1 MQRAVTSFRGEAP
14 RVTPRALPDN
24 AAVDATNAR
33 LLTGDL
39 TAWKQFSFTA
49 ALANYPGPV
58 ETIYKLNGAWL
69 SWTQDIDVARGIIP
83 GDTTF
88 RTYLTGLDVPR
99 FTNYALATSG
109 AQPYPTETRI
119 LGVPAPDAVPTVV
132 LGVDPT
138 STSFSVDVTD
148 SGDALATSW
157 TTSPTTS
164 GSNYTSSVTQDA
176 VIGNPAPSYKLTF
189 YNNNLDKPCYAYRN
203 FGVGS
208 ATVVT
213 MNADFYMTAAGG
225 QYQARFRIANDS
237 TGAGLSAQVQFPFG
251 TGAGPYLVICTVNA
265 WNEPGSI
272 IAQAALSALTMASW
286 YHMAMTLVRNSD
298 NSVTL
303 TATLTH
309 GATELASVT
318 HTSATSPM
326 DNYCGMNCAAADL
339 GGSQST
345 YFDNIHVQASGS
357 TGYTPVNLATSYVYT
372 FVNDIGEESAP
383 SLPSATVVRPDGV
396 SATVTTPTTLPTGI
410 STDYG
415 ITTKRI
421 YRAATG
427 NTGTEFLFVAEIPL
441 SQADYVDVLTD
452 AELGEVLPS
461 DIWTLP
467 PDDLRGIMALPNGIM
482 VGFRRNQLCFSAQ
495 NQPHAWPVEYRLNT
509 DTDIV
514 GIGNIDNTV
523 VIGTQSFVYVAT
535 GNDPA
540 AYSMSKFEV
549 PYAAMSKL
557 SFTYLTGIGVV
568 FAGTNGLMACAG
580 IGQVRNLTEG
590 VFTDTQWK
598 ALEPSSMR
606 CVAHND
612 ICFLFWEND
621 TAKGCYAIDMKAT
634 GFGIVPMSFHASAA
648 YVDPVGDVMYLVL
661 DYDSEPDDAS
671 LPIPPT
677 TPPYIEG
684 THIYEF
690 EGSDTDSMTYRWRS
704 KLWLLERP
712 TTMLI
717 AQVRAEDY
725 DNILFRVYA
734 DGVQVDE
741 IVITEETEFTLT
753 AVDEY
758 TTLQFEVLG
767 TSTVR
772 VLETAED
779 VSELS

>member
-1 MQRAVTSFRGEAP
+1 VQRTVNSFRGEAP

-39 TAWKQFSFTA
+39 TAWKQFSFTT

-58 ETIYKLNGAWL
+58 QTIYKLNGAWL
-69 SWTQDIDVARGIIP
+69 SWTQDVDVARGIIP

-99 FTNYALATSG
+99 FTTYALATSG
-109 AQPYPTETRI
+109 AQPYPTQTRI
-119 LGVPAPDAVPTVV
+119 LGVPAPDAVPTLV
-132 LGVDPT
+132 LGVDPNA
-138 STSFSVDVTD
+138 STFSVDITD
-148 SGDALATSW
+148 PCDDLATNW
-157 TTSPTTS
+157 VLSPNQANQ
-164 GSNYTSSVTQDA
+164 SNYSSEVTQDGTFGNPLPSFRLDA
-176 VIGNPAPSYKLTF
+176 QNNEGNPA
-189 YNNNLDKPCYAYRN
+189 YATRD
-203 FGVGS
+203 FGTANS
-208 ATVVT
+208 TVVT
-213 MNADFYMTAAGG
+213 MDFDAYVDDVGG
-225 QYQARFRIANDS
+225 NS
-237 TGAGLSAQVQFPFG
+237 G
-251 TGAGPYLVICTVNA
+251 
-265 WNEPGSI
+265 GSI
-272 IAQAALSALTMASW
+272 NALFACDASGG
-286 YHMAMTLVRNSD
+286 
-298 NSVTL
+298 
-303 TATLTH
+303 
-309 GATELASVT
+309 GARLHV
-318 HTSATSPM
+318 
-326 DNYCGMNCAAADL
+326 NADL
-339 GGSQST
+339 GQPPNIQIRLGADFASGWGGVLVST
-345 YFDNIHVQASGS
+345 VGTGTFNTGVWYTFKAKKTLNSNGTSTITFDLYQGATKLGTVTATNTFSNGGLSGPMCAKGDDRLVIHYDNFHVTASGS
-357 TGYTPVNLATSYVYT
+357 TGYTPVNLATSYVFT
-372 FVNDIGEESAP
+372 FVNDLGEESAP

-396 SATVTTPTTLPTGI
+396 SATVTTATSLPTGV

-415 ITTKRI
+415 IAAKRI

-441 SQADYVDVLTD
+441 AQADYVDTLTD

-461 DIWTLP
+461 DIWALP

-482 VGFRRNQLCFSAQ
+482 VGFRRNQLCFSAI

-580 IGQVRNLTEG
+580 IGQVRNITDG
-590 VFTDTQWK
+590 VFTDIQWK
-598 ALEPSSMR
+598 ALDPSSIR

-612 ICFLFWEND
+612 ICFLFWETD
-621 TAKGCYAIDMKAT
+621 SARGCYAVDMKAT

-648 YVDPVGDVMYLVL
+648 YVDPVGDTMYLVL
-661 DYDSEPDDAS
+661 DYDSEPDDPS
-671 LPIPPT
+671 LPFPPT
-677 TPPYIEG
+677 TPTYIEG
-684 THIYEF
+684 THIFEF
-690 EGSDTDSMTYRWRS
+690 EGSDTDLMTYRWRS

-712 TTMLI
+712 ATMLI

-741 IVITEETEFTLT
+741 MVIAEETEFTLT

-758 TTLQFEVLG
+758 TTLQLEVLG

-772 VLETAED
+772 VLEIAED
-779 VSELS
+779 VSELG